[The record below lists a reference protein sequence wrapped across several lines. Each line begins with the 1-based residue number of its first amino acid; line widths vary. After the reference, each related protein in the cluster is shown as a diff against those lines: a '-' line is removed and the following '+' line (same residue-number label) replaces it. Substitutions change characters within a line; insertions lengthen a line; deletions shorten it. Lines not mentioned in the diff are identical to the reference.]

1 MLVKRGVLDVACN
14 SEEGGEGQCTFC
26 IPSVFIISS
35 LCYNSEINCTAL
47 LRNASARMRSGSFIN
62 CSFVKYYP
70 LSILSIN
77 KHFNIVVR
85 VCVLGEFVIC
95 VLTACDFMSSKIY
108 KFGESAWLAGLHC
121 LNVILK

>member
-1 MLVKRGVLDVACN
+1 MLDIACN
-14 SEEGGEGQCTFC
+14 PEEKGKDCTFC
-26 IPSVFIISS
+26 IPSVSIISS

-47 LRNASARMRSGSFIN
+47 LRNASARMNSGSFIN

-70 LSILSIN
+70 LSIN
-77 KHFNIVVR
+77 KHLNIFVR
-85 VCVLGEFVIC
+85 GCVPGEFVIC

-108 KFGESAWLAGLHC
+108 KLRESARHAGLHC